1 MPQSAIASPK
11 TGRELIDEYFIENRH
26 RVIEIAAYLDRL
38 DRANDPS
45 TADDFRSRALREAL
59 AVLCEGSYPRADR
72 IQMIFS
78 DPTTEPRA
86 ELDQKAAKGA
96 FDPGSERQ

>member
-11 TGRELIDEYFIENRH
+11 TGRELIDEYFIETRH

-38 DRANDPS
+38 DRAGDPS
-45 TADDFRSRALREAL
+45 TADDFRSRALRDAL
-59 AVLCEGSYPRADR
+59 AVLCEGAFPRADR

-96 FDPGSERQ
+96 FDPGPGRQ